1 MHQYAQWS
9 ANQDAAVEAYYRSE
23 RKQINDRYRSEL
35 TGQLTE
41 ENLKQINDKAKNE
54 KVKEEARA
62 LYEFNAQRELNNE
75 RDYYDRFIRF
85 DQ

>member
-1 MHQYAQWS
+1 M
-9 ANQDAAVEAYYRSE
+9 
-23 RKQINDRYRSEL
+23 
-35 TGQLTE
+35 
-41 ENLKQINDKAKNE
+41 QINDKAKNE

-62 LYEFNAQRELNNE
+62 LYELNAQRELNNE